1 MVNDH
6 DLHAVRSS
14 KDDPLRYMCLG
25 FSFCKEHPDFEK
37 YLPLYNFFE
46 HLENPIAE
54 DHFKLFDCF
63 TLALNEISA
72 PTLFSMEMLE
82 SCILQIIVHTYRD
95 LSNYRARSY
104 TNTLELHASNPLAY
118 EICNYIDTNL
128 TDIKKLSDVSQA
140 LGYSYAYLSKIFSQ
154 SMNLSIKDY
163 YTQRRFETAAKMLA
177 QDFTIA
183 RISQVLHFS
192 DDSSFCKA
200 FKNIIIQ
207 HQPNTGSFC
216 QAAQTGSPFS
226 FFSNMF
232 FIPRSRYPAG
242 GRLSDRLPGLP

>member
-1 MVNDH
+1 MIMIFTLSVPPRMIPCATCVWVFPFVKNI
-6 DLHAVRSS
+6 LILKNIFRST
-14 KDDPLRYMCLG
+14 L
-25 FSFCKEHPDFEK
+25 
-37 YLPLYNFFE
+37 FFE

-104 TNTLELHASNPLAY
+104 TDTLELHASNPLAY

-177 QDFTIA
+177 QDYTIA

-200 FKNIIIQ
+200 FKKYY
-207 HQPNTGSFC
+207 HT
-216 QAAQTGSPFS
+216 T
-226 FFSNMF
+226 
-232 FIPRSRYPAG
+232 PAKY
-242 GRLSDRLPGLP
+242 RELLSSSSDQLSI

>member
-1 MVNDH
+1 
-6 DLHAVRSS
+6 
-14 KDDPLRYMCLG
+14 
-25 FSFCKEHPDFEK
+25 
-37 YLPLYNFFE
+37 
-46 HLENPIAE
+46 
-54 DHFKLFDCF
+54 
-63 TLALNEISA
+63 
-72 PTLFSMEMLE
+72 MLE

-192 DDSSFCKA
+192 DDSSFCQA
-200 FKNIIIQ
+200 FKY
-207 HQPNTGSFC
+207 NTSQIPGASVRQLRPALHLASFPIC
-216 QAAQTGSPFS
+216 SLYLDPDTRLAGGFQTGFPDCHD
-226 FFSNMF
+226 
-232 FIPRSRYPAG
+232 P
-242 GRLSDRLPGLP
+242 DRLRIRHRSVFIFVICYLVDQLL